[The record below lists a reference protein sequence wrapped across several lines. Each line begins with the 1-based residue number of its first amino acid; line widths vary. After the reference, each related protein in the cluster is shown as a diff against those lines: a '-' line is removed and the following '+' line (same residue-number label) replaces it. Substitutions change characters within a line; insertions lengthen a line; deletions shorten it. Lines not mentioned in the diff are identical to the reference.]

1 MSDVFVERYEGPPK
15 MWLDKR
21 ENVLEGEAL
30 GGEPSS
36 IRGCGC
42 PTLAREQK
50 KAGQAGLGGLG

>member
-1 MSDVFVERYEGPPK
+1 

-50 KAGQAGLGGLG
+50 KAGQAGLGGFG